1 MLFRIFLYIISLS
14 PLFFGTNRAWS
25 WSLYSLIIACL
36 CLSYFVN
43 TLRNKKGFDI
53 AINPIK
59 YPLALVSIPII
70 WALIQTS
77 SWIPSEYFHPFWG
90 LSNQQLINEVTPSIS
105 LSPAET
111 GTAAMKLVSYFLVF
125 FLSFQFSRQSDKAN
139 SIFKTTAYF
148 GTAYAIYG
156 LYAFWVNDNSLLG
169 FSNDAYQ
176 NNVRSTF
183 INRNSYATYAGLSIL
198 ALLPLLMD
206 RVKSCFIYGLENHF
220 GRQYFI
226 ENLMTRAWL
235 PVLMLMI
242 ILTALFLSH
251 SRGGFLSSSLAILIF
266 FITLLLSGK
275 LKKGKAISIFLM
287 TTVVISLS
295 FWNSSDKLLDR
306 MDQINLDNN
315 GRINVYTILDKA
327 IDENYWLGTG
337 YGAFEKSFK
346 LYRDETVRGYYIAAH
361 NSYLEYLFEL
371 GFFQAIALFSGILFI
386 AVKCLQG
393 IWQRQRHW
401 EYPAIGFAATSL
413 VAAHALVDFSLQ
425 IPAVAYTFALL
436 MGAAFAQSLPRHLR
450 IKSE

>member
-105 LSPAET
+105 LSPADT

-156 LYAFWVNDNSLLG
+156 LYAFWANDNSLLG

-226 ENLMTRAWL
+226 EHLITRAWL

-337 YGAFEKSFK
+337 YGTFEKGFK
-346 LYRDETVRGYYIAAH
+346 LYRDESVRGYYIAAH
-361 NSYLEYLFEL
+361 NSYLENLFEL

-386 AVKCLQG
+386 AIKCLQG

-401 EYPAIGFAATSL
+401 EYPALGFAATSL
-413 VAAHALVDFSLQ
+413 VATHALVDFSLQ

-450 IKSE
+450 IKSD